1 MQLNKRIKRIR
12 SSPDFNKEKY
22 RCFKKLAENMSRY
35 RQKLRRELNNRNPQ
49 MSGEDRVAGEEGQ
62 RQERDAPMDTVS
74 DHLHTLTNQL

>member
-1 MQLNKRIKRIR
+1 MQLNERIKRIR

-49 MSGEDRVAGEEGQ
+49 MTGEGQ
-62 RQERDAPMDTVS
+62 RQERDAPMNTVS

>member
-1 MQLNKRIKRIR
+1 MQLNKRVKRIR

-22 RCFKKLAENMSRY
+22 RCFKKLAENMNRY
-35 RQKLRRELNNRNPQ
+35 RQKLRRELNKHNPQ
-49 MSGEDRVAGEEGQ
+49 MSGVTGEEGQ